1 MNPFRRRLLFAGL
14 SAAVLPTAARG
25 GSAAPRVTV
34 YKSPTCGCCGKWV
47 DHLRAHGF
55 EVTVRDVA
63 DVDAYKHKYGVP
75 RHLASCHTALV
86 EGYVIEGHVPA
97 DLVHRLLAE
106 RPEVIGLAVPGM
118 PIGSP
123 GMEQG
128 NREDPYEV
136 VAFDRTGRVTVYAR
150 R

>member
-14 SAAVLPTAARG
+14 AAAALPFAARAA
-25 GSAAPRVTV
+25 SALPSVTV
-34 YKSPTCGCCGKWV
+34 YRSPTCGCCGKWV
-47 DHLRAHGF
+47 DHLRANGF

-75 RHLASCHTALV
+75 RNLASCHTALV
-86 EGYVIEGHVPA
+86 DGYVIEGHVPA
-97 DLVHRLLAE
+97 DVVRRLLAE
-106 RPEVIGLAVPGM
+106 RPEVHGLAVPGM

-128 NREDPYEV
+128 NRRDPYEV
-136 VAFDRTGRVTVYAR
+136 VAFDQTGRVTVYAR

>member
-1 MNPFRRRLLFAGL
+1 MNPFRRRLLLAGL
-14 SAAVLPTAARG
+14 ALVALPSAARA
-25 GSAAPRVTV
+25 GSALPSVTV

-55 EVTVRDVA
+55 EVTARDVA

-75 RHLASCHTALV
+75 PNLASCHTALV
-86 EGYVIEGHVPA
+86 QGYVIEGHVPA
-97 DLVHRLLAE
+97 DVVHRLLAE
-106 RPEVIGLAVPGM
+106 RPKVSGLSVPGM

-128 NREDPYEV
+128 NRRDPYDV
-136 VAFDRTGRVTVYAR
+136 IAFDSTGRVTVYAR